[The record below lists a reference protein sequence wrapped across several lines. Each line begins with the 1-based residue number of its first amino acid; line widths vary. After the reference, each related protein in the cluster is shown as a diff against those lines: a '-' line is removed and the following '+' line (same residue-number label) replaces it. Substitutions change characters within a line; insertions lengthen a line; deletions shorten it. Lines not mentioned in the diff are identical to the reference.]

1 MKRMGFA
8 VFAAALGLL
17 LSSCSSELKELSQPC
32 DSESEGQTGFIE
44 IQFGE
49 SPAAQARFLDVSE
62 ISKAAV
68 NVYYGKDSCI
78 SEENV
83 QVSGGKGTVEIE
95 NIPVGFNRVIEVV
108 GFKANGVEGKRIYLS
123 ANIVS
128 GKNTVQGIKDGA
140 ESAKGKAYLA
150 LMNAGVNV
158 NSADFS
164 VSGFAEG
171 KSSSCFD
178 ADSFAS
184 AYKNDSSVSPADYY
198 TAAGSVNFTN
208 LVNASGYTVYLDDP
222 LSEKLSVSSDSEKSA
237 RITNVASG
245 TWTVYADDGTETK
258 SVGKVTVKGGEATDF
273 TDVIGNALKG
283 KLIIFVKASSAP
295 TIWAWETNDG
305 TALSEKL
312 DGTWK
317 NQSAMVSAA
326 SEYMNNPEG
335 WFMKD
340 FSSAGSLKGVGTISF
355 KLNRSDPQIDSK
367 KSATFWYDGTD
378 FYDSDPTTKT
388 DGSGSGSG
396 TGSGSGGGT
405 DVSADDVSLSS
416 VKVNGSAASISG
428 TNITFRK
435 TGTDDS
441 FAVTSVVAAAK
452 SSSAEVTYSATS
464 GTVSSGESKTFTI
477 TVTNGAKT
485 AAYTLTVSYT
495 KKSDSGGTESEY
507 YWTNKNGYGTQ
518 KTISD
523 WSDWTEAEKIV
534 QCAAY
539 DDPRTWRGVQ
549 EVPYDVYALYAAYDD
564 TNLYL
569 MVELTNIVD
578 RAAFMFH
585 DFAASDNAWWDNR
598 DIPLGFLINTGKGTT
613 QTKPLVLSSGSTE
626 PIWGS
631 VDFTDSEGFDF
642 VFYGSSK
649 YGYASHKSAFVGV
662 GTPGLFKLNQST
674 GYFSYDADYCLSANT
689 GTEKGTSGIDVKYI
703 RQCQVSSTIYYEST
717 PTDNRTTSAQTG
729 EDLLASSTYTS
740 VKTGDL
746 DMSYQY
752 TIPLSTLG
760 ISKDYL
766 ESTGIGVRQ
775 LTTNGGSLMDCAPW
789 DVSMVDVAS
798 EPCSDSGAESTS
810 AEKNDVDN
818 ITSAQARIGH
828 K

>member
-1 MKRMGFA
+1 MKKRMCA

-32 DSESEGQTGFIE
+32 DSESEGKTGCIE

-49 SPAAQARFLDVSE
+49 SPAAQARFLDASE
-62 ISKAAV
+62 ISKATV
-68 NVYYGKDSCI
+68 NVHYGKDSCI

-158 NSADFS
+158 NSSSFS

-184 AYKNDSSVSPADYY
+184 AYKNDSSVSPADFY

-273 TDVIGNALKG
+273 TDAIGNALKG

-312 DGTWK
+312 DGAWE

-355 KLNRSDPQIDSK
+355 KLNKSDPQIDSK

-435 TGTDDS
+435 TGTEDS

-452 SSSAEVTYSATS
+452 SSSAEVTYSAAS

-495 KKSDSGGTESEY
+495 KKSDSGGTESGY

-518 KTISD
+518 KTISGLSS
-523 WSDWTEAEKIV
+523 WSEDDKIIQGV
-534 QCAAY
+534 ACDTPRCWRGGHEYPDPDLYAMFAAY
-539 DDPRTWRGVQ
+539 DD
-549 EVPYDVYALYAAYDD
+549 A
-564 TNLYL
+564 NLYL
-569 MVELTNIVD
+569 LIEIPNVDDADSVDNDKCYAGSQFLPMGIV
-578 RAAFMFH
+578 M
-585 DFAASDNAWWDNR
+585 
-598 DIPLGFLINTGKGTT
+598 NTGKRTAGNGTLDT
-613 QTKPLVLSSGSTE
+613 GSSV
-626 PIWGS
+626 WQGS
-631 VDFTDSEGFDF
+631 V
-642 VFYGSSK
+642 FY
-649 YGYASHKSAFVGV
+649 
-662 GTPGLFKLNQST
+662 TW
-674 GYFSYDADYCLSANT
+674 
-689 GTEKGTSGIDVKYI
+689 ESGIDTMLMFHPRLGTGKPSIFKTQSDGTFTYESSVEVESEKKYCI
-703 RQCQVSSTIYYEST
+703 GFEIAGIEREVYFNECVSANMWAAVVDEEGNWGGKSSTDMTSYDYVDYIAAGKKMSAYQVTVPLAALDIDNSYIENTGISVGCFSTYGQSAMDCLPWDSCMIDNASESY
-717 PTDNRTTSAQTG
+717 SAQ
-729 EDLLASSTYTS
+729 AATS
-740 VKTGDL
+740 K
-746 DMSYQY
+746 
-752 TIPLSTLG
+752 
-760 ISKDYL
+760 
-766 ESTGIGVRQ
+766 
-775 LTTNGGSLMDCAPW
+775 
-789 DVSMVDVAS
+789 
-798 EPCSDSGAESTS
+798 
-810 AEKNDVDN
+810 EKEDVDN
-818 ITSAQARIGH
+818 ITVELARIGH